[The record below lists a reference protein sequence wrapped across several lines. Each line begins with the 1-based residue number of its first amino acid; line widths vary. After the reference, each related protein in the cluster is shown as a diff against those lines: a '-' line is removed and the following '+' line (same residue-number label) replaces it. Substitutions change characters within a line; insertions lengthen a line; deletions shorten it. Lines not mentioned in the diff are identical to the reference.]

1 MMGDQPRIGV
11 LVGVD
16 VGKERHRAQ
25 ALTADGEPLFEGS
38 VGNDPAAVEELLDQ
52 VVAATGETR
61 ALVVVDMISGGAVL
75 LLAAAERRG
84 IPVAHGVGVADAPS
98 RPAIRRRR

>member
-1 MMGDQPRIGV
+1 MKGDQPQIGV

-52 VVAATGETR
+52 AGR
-61 ALVVVDMISGGAVL
+61 PPPG
-75 LLAAAERRG
+75 RN
-84 IPVAHGVGVADAPS
+84 IP
-98 RPAIRRRR
+98 RWWWWI

>member
-1 MMGDQPRIGV
+1 M
-11 LVGVD
+11 D

-52 VVAATGETR
+52 VG
-61 ALVVVDMISGGAVL
+61 
-75 LLAAAERRG
+75 RRPPG
-84 IPVAHGVGVADAPS
+84 RNIP
-98 RPAIRRRR
+98 RWWWWI